1 MYNMHTGETITD
13 KNKIRQVYKIHNRE
27 VYRYSS
33 KRGKDWKCLWERCCI
48 AWDERCNWHNKFAK
62 RYKLYGTCR

>member
-27 VYRYSS
+27 VYRYSN

-48 AWDERCNWHNKFAK
+48 AWDTRCN
-62 RYKLYGTCR
+62 